1 MGQFEAGAAKGDI
14 TPDVGVELAGYSPRV
29 ERTNRS
35 TGINDPIWIRALA
48 LRSGESSVLILVM
61 DLLGIELPTTDLIRS
76 LIAEKLHIAPD
87 GILVSCTHNHS
98 APSLLEEYEEGIL
111 VDEAWKKATI
121 NAAVNVAEKA
131 FASVKP
137 ALIGASRTEVGDV
150 GANRKVWLDDGSIFH
165 YIGLSTRVPPEGRT
179 VVKTGIIDP
188 ELAVLCVKDRTDRLI
203 AVLVNYAC
211 HPWIYN
217 GNRVSSEVSGACVEL
232 VEDQLVPKNPDVIA
246 IFTPGAGSNIT
257 TIQHQ
262 VPIPDSVLERE
273 RWFASERL
281 RLGGILSQATLQ
293 VVRGMTE
300 FAGAGPVTSEL
311 CRMASPAYD
320 KNLGAVIA
328 ENDGLPP
335 TDMVLETEAQVIKI
349 GQVVLVGLPSEVY
362 VEIGLDIKKRSRYQD
377 TFVISQSNDYFADI
391 ITEEAVKEGCCP
403 ELEWTRVHP
412 GIRDLI
418 MGCLE
423 HRIFK
428 ADDSIHRGERQ

>member
-1 MGQFEAGAAKGDI
+1 MGQFEAGAAKSDI
-14 TPDVGVELAGYSPRV
+14 TPEAGVELAGYSPRV

-35 TGINDPIWIRALA
+35 TGIHDPIWIRALA
-48 LRSGESSVLILVM
+48 LRSGQSSVLILVV
-61 DLLGIELPTTDLIRS
+61 DLLGIELPTTELIRS
-76 LIAEKLHIAPD
+76 LVAENLHIAPD

-111 VDEAWKKATI
+111 VDEAWKRATI
-121 NAAVNVAEKA
+121 NAAVDVAEKA
-131 FASVKP
+131 LANMKP
-137 ALIGASRTEVGDV
+137 ALIGAGRTEVGDV

-165 YIGLSTRVPPEGRT
+165 YIGLSARVPPEGRA
-179 VVKTGIIDP
+179 VAKTGIIDP
-188 ELAVLCVKDRTDRLI
+188 ELAVLCVKDRTDKLI

-232 VEDQLVPKNPDVIA
+232 VEDQLVPENPDVIA

-262 VPIPDSVLERE
+262 IPIPDSVPERE
-273 RWFASERL
+273 PWFASERL
-281 RLGGILSQATLQ
+281 RLGGILSQAALQ
-293 VVRGMTE
+293 VVREMTE
-300 FAGAGPVTSEL
+300 FASVGSVTSDL
-311 CRMASPAYD
+311 CRMASPAYG
-320 KNLGAVIA
+320 KNLGAVVA
-328 ENDGLPP
+328 ESDGLPP
-335 TDMVLETEAQVIKI
+335 TDMALETEAQVIKI

-391 ITEEAVKEGCCP
+391 ITEEAVKERCCP

-428 ADDSIHRGERQ
+428 ADDSIHKG